1 MAPLVALILVTLKNS
16 KNDIEQKLH
25 SSIHIVKLRERV
37 SQGRSLK
44 GPCTD
49 YL

>member
-16 KNDIEQKLH
+16 KNE